1 MARPAHLFVF
11 AYDVSRDATRAKL
24 AALLDDSLDRV
35 QYSVFEGR
43 LTLAGARRLAA
54 QADLVLGPDDS
65 LRIYAV
71 TEAGRRASMVV
82 GRGSLPEAHDFILL

>member
-11 AYDVSRDATRAKL
+11 AYDVSRDSVRTRL
-24 AALLDDSLDRV
+24 AALLEEDLDRV
-35 QYSVFEGR
+35 QMSVFEGR
-43 LTLAGARRLAA
+43 LTLAQARRLAR
-54 QADLVLGPDDS
+54 QAELILGPDDS

-71 TEAGRRASMVV
+71 TEPGRRASMVV